1 MCTGICYRSIKK
13 IRLGMVIKNFNK
25 IPKIETTIKEIKA
38 RTTTPTNL
46 EEFLSITNVKFKKA
60 NV

>member
-1 MCTGICYRSIKK
+1 
-13 IRLGMVIKNFNK
+13 MVIKNFNK